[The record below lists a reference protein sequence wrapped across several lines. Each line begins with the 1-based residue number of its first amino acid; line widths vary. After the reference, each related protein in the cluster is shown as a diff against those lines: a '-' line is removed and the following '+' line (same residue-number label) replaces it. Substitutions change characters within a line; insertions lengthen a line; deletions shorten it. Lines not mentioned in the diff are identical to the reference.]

1 MEDSSCASK
10 TFEAGRCEGMKSIKG
25 MLTTGAVTLIL
36 AFASGALAQ
45 AADLRSEV
53 EARYG
58 RELLSTF
65 EQMQSGIR
73 EPEIQSAPEASE
85 PEALWF
91 RNDVSKSLDETRQ
104 IRLRTGLDAAQK
116 EFHDWAS
123 GPTGARIKEDLPLR
137 LPAGE

>member
-1 MEDSSCASK
+1 LRQKEIES
-10 TFEAGRCEGMKSIKG
+10 MKSKKG
-25 MLTTGAVTLIL
+25 TLTISAVTLIL
-36 AFASGALAQ
+36 VLATGLLAQ
-45 AADLRSEV
+45 AADLQTDV
-53 EARYG
+53 EARYD

-85 PEALWF
+85 PEARRF
-91 RNDVSKSLDETRQ
+91 KNDISDSLDETAQ
-104 IRLRTGLDAAQK
+104 TRLRTGLDATQK

-137 LPAGE
+137 LPAEE